1 MSAEVA
7 ARREAWLAQRDEASA
22 HGHSG
27 MGTTLA
33 GNALAIAALEA
44 ALEHLHT
51 DATHAAMRAGAL
63 RLEQTLSAVFSAR
76 GLDWHVSRVGARVE
90 FGFGPAPRNGS
101 EAEAQDRPRLGEAL
115 RLWLLNRGLLMT
127 PFHQMLLAAPTL
139 APSAAGALGAAV
151 AGFLDEVSA

>member
-1 MSAEVA
+1 
-7 ARREAWLAQRDEASA
+7 
-22 HGHSG
+22 

-44 ALEHLHT
+44 ALGYLHT

-63 RLEQTLSAVFSAR
+63 RIEHALHGVFAAR

-115 RLWLLNRGLLMT
+115 RLWLVNRGLLMT

-139 APSAAGALGAAV
+139 APAAADALAAAV